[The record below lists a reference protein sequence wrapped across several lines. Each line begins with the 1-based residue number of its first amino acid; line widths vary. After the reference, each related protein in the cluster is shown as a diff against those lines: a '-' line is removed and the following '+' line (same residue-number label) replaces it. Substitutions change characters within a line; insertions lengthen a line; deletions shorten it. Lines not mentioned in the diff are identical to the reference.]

1 MVLHLFMS
9 GCTPQ
14 SNVFHQAFGPGINGL
29 LWWLSDVGGS
39 GFIPESWVPSLGR
52 EGWDDPLEKEMALE
66 YSCLGNPLTEEPGG
80 LQSMGSQRARHNLAH
95 MQRGRSN
102 PQSPNLHHF
111 PAIHHIFSPEI

>member
-1 MVLHLFMS
+1 MS

-39 GFIPESWVPSLGR
+39 GFIPETWVPSLGR

-66 YSCLGNPLTEEPGG
+66 YSCLGNK
-80 LQSMGSQRARHNLAH
+80 SID
-95 MQRGRSN
+95 RGAWRVTVHGVTKSRT
-102 PQSPNLHHF
+102 QLSTH
-111 PAIHHIFSPEI
+111 AKG